1 MFEKLTP
8 RRQNMLRYI
17 AQYTREKKYGPSVR
31 EIQAALSIGSTSTVS
46 ADLHALIDSGFL
58 RMEKGAYRSMQ
69 LVESR
74 LCEYMP
80 PETER
85 SNANEPRP
93 AAAREDVLEIPRYGD
108 VAAGLPIYADN
119 YVEDTVPLPSSFFQ
133 VGQDYFILTISGDSM
148 IEAGILDG
156 DHVLIRR
163 QNTARNGDQVVAL
176 IEDSATVKTFFQRD
190 GYVELRPENSSMNSI
205 LVRECRILGVVSGLY
220 RLY

>member
-17 AQYTREKKYGPSVR
+17 AQYTKEKKYGPSVR

-46 ADLHALIDSGFL
+46 ADLHALIDAGFL

-80 PETER
+80 QEFER
-85 SNANEPRP
+85 DRRNENTTV
-93 AAAREDVLEIPRYGD
+93 REDVLEIPRYGD